1 MVIILTLSI
10 VGHFTLSHFFGKAC
24 SPIFLGKVTDIIP
37 GIPSGSR
44 PNAYWSLILVYQ
56 SVICV
61 WTGCGRHCN
70 FALE

>member
-37 GIPSGSR
+37 GYSVGLMPKC
-44 PNAYWSLILVYQ
+44 ILVVDIGVSISNLCMDRLRQ
-56 SVICV
+56 
-61 WTGCGRHCN
+61 T
-70 FALE
+70 L